1 VGGTRSVIARVHV
14 YGYALRAAERVEDTN
29 MKVIPRV
36 ATASLLLAG
45 LALSGCSP
53 SVPSSPGAAA
63 SSSPSS
69 STDSV
74 STAPTP
80 TSGSAAGSGA
90 GSDAAPVLQP
100 LPAAIPA
107 ALQRY
112 YTQKLSWHSCD
123 SGFQC
128 ATMKVPLDYA
138 HPTAG
143 DISLTMARHKAGG
156 QGYKRLGSLLINPG
170 GPGGSA
176 VDYAEYA
183 ATTYPAPVRDSFD
196 MVGLDPRGVAR
207 STPVTCLTDRQMD
220 AYTATDSTPDSPAE
234 INALV
239 AADKELAQGCEKDSG
254 ALLSHVSTVDSARDM
269 DVARALLGDAKLN
282 YLGKSYGT
290 FLGATYAGLFPSRV
304 GRMVLDGAMNPS
316 LDAQELNSQQ
326 AGGFETAFDAFAA
339 NCVKSS
345 GCPLGTSTRQAG
357 QKINQLFAAWDAHPL
372 NTGSSRKLDEALGT
386 TGVIAAMY
394 DQEQWPQLRD
404 ALTQAEHGDGSGLL
418 ALSDQYYERDDS
430 GHYSNLMYANA
441 AVNCLD
447 LPAAATDPAQ
457 VEQQLAGY
465 RKASPHF
472 GTSLAWAGLSC
483 AYWPVKPTGEP
494 HTIPA
499 KGAAPI
505 VVVGTTRDPATPYAW
520 AQGLAAQLDSG
531 TLLSYDGDGHTA
543 YARGS
548 QCIDGAINVYL
559 LTGRPPAKGTMC
571 K

>member
-1 VGGTRSVIARVHV
+1 
-14 YGYALRAAERVEDTN
+14 
-29 MKVIPRV
+29 MKLVPRI

-45 LALSGCSP
+45 LALSGCSSSGTP
-53 SVPSSPGAAA
+53 SGTG
-63 SSSPSS
+63 SSSSASS
-69 STDSV
+69 STDSAV
-74 STAPTP
+74 TSAP
-80 TSGSAAGSGA
+80 AAA
-90 GSDAAPVLQP
+90 APATAPVLEP
-100 LPAAIPA
+100 LPAAIPD

-112 YTQKLSWHSCD
+112 YGQKLSWHSCD

-128 ATMKVPLDYA
+128 ATVKVPLDYA
-138 HPTAG
+138 DPGSG
-143 DISLTMARHKAGG
+143 DISLAVVRHQASGKGST
-156 QGYKRLGSLLINPG
+156 RLGSLLINPG

-183 ATTYPAPVRDSFD
+183 ASSYPAVVRASYDI
-196 MVGLDPRGVAR
+196 VGVDPRGVAG
-207 STPVTCLTDRQMD
+207 STPVSCLSDKQMD
-220 AYTATDSTPDSPAE
+220 AYTATDTTPDTPAE
-234 INALV
+234 INTLV
-239 AADKELAQGCEKDSG
+239 AADKSLAQGCEKLSG
-254 ALLSHVSTVDSARDM
+254 RLLPHVSTVDSARDM
-269 DVARALLGDAKLN
+269 DVVRALLGDAKLN

-316 LDAQELNSQQ
+316 LDALQLNSQQ

-339 NCVKSS
+339 DCVKSS
-345 GCPLGTSTRQAG
+345 GCPLGSSTGQADT
-357 QKINQLFAAWDAHPL
+357 KLDQLFASWDAHPL
-372 NTGSSRKLDEALGT
+372 NTGTSRKLDEALGT

-394 DQEQWPQLRD
+394 DQEQWPQLRG

-418 ALSDQYYERDDS
+418 TLSDQYYERDGS

-447 LPAAATDPAQ
+447 LSTAATGPEQ
-457 VEQQLAGY
+457 VEQQLAAY

-472 GTSLAWAGLSC
+472 GTTLAWGGLTC
-483 AYWPVKPTGEP
+483 AYWPVKPTGAA

-520 AQGLAAQLDSG
+520 AQALAAQLDSG

-548 QCIDGAINVYL
+548 QCIDGAVNVYL
-559 LTGRPPAKGTMC
+559 LTGRTPAKGTVC

>member
-1 VGGTRSVIARVHV
+1 MPTATR
-14 YGYALRAAERVEDTN
+14 
-29 MKVIPRV
+29 M

-45 LALSGCSP
+45 LVLSGCSP
-53 SVPSSPGAAA
+53 STSGGA
-63 SSSPSS
+63 SSSSTSP
-69 STDSV
+69 STDSAGA
-74 STAPTP
+74 STPSAA
-80 TSGSAAGSGA
+80 TSAGSA
-90 GSDAAPVLQP
+90 AAPVLDP

-107 ALQRY
+107 ELQSY
-112 YTQKLSWHSCD
+112 YAQTLSWHSCD

-143 DISLTMARHKAGG
+143 DISLTMARHRAGG
-156 QGYKRLGSLLINPG
+156 QGFKRIGSLLINPG

-183 ATTYPAPVRDSFD
+183 AESYPAAVRDSFD
-196 MVGLDPRGVAR
+196 IVGLDPRGVAR
-207 STPVTCLTDRQMD
+207 STPVTCLTDPQMD
-220 AYTATDSTPDSPAE
+220 TFAATDTTPDTPAE
-234 INALV
+234 VDTLV
-239 AADKELAQGCEKDSG
+239 AADKELAQGCEQHSG
-254 ALLSHVSTVDSARDM
+254 KLLGHVSTVDSARDM

-316 LDAQELNSQQ
+316 LDALDLNSQQ

-339 NCVKSS
+339 DCVKGS
-345 GCPLGTSTRQAG
+345 GCPLGSSTDQADK
-357 QKINQLFAAWDAHPL
+357 KIDQLFASWDRTPL
-372 NTGSSRKLDEALGT
+372 STNSSRKLTEALGT
-386 TGVIAAMY
+386 TGVIEAMY
-394 DQEQWPQLRD
+394 DQSLWPQLRG

-418 ALSDQYYERDDS
+418 ALADQYYERDSS

-447 LPAAATDPAQ
+447 LPSADTGPAEVQ
-457 VEQQLAGY
+457 QQLAAY

-472 GTSLAWAGLSC
+472 GTTLAWGGLTC

-499 KGAAPI
+499 KGSAPI

-520 AQGLAAQLDSG
+520 ARRWRRSWTRGRCCPTTATATPRTPGAASA
-531 TLLSYDGDGHTA
+531 STA
-543 YARGS
+543 R
-548 QCIDGAINVYL
+548 
-559 LTGRPPAKGTMC
+559 
-571 K
+571 

>member
-1 VGGTRSVIARVHV
+1 
-14 YGYALRAAERVEDTN
+14 
-29 MKVIPRV
+29 MKAIPRI
-36 ATASLLLAG
+36 AAASLLLAG
-45 LALSGCSP
+45 FALTGCS
-53 SVPSSPGAAA
+53 SSAASHSGAGA
-63 SSSPSS
+63 SSSASSSS
-69 STDSV
+69 STSEDSASTSPTGSASV
-74 STAPTP
+74 SA
-80 TSGSAAGSGA
+80 GA
-90 GSDAAPVLQP
+90 GAAAAPVLEP
-100 LPAAIPA
+100 LPAEIPA
-107 ALQRY
+107 ALQPY
-112 YTQKLSWHSCD
+112 YAQKLSWHSCD

-138 HPTAG
+138 HPTGG
-143 DISLTMARHKAGG
+143 DITLTMARRKAAG
-156 QGYKRLGSLLINPG
+156 QGFKRLGSLLINPG

-183 ATTYPAPVRDSFD
+183 ATTYPAVVRDSYD

-207 STPVTCLTDRQMD
+207 STPVTCLTDQQMD
-220 AYTATDSTPDSPAE
+220 TYTATDSTPDTPAE
-234 INALV
+234 IDALV
-239 AADKELAQGCEKDSG
+239 AEDKTLAQGCQKDSG
-254 ALLSHVSTVDSARDM
+254 TLISHVSTVDSARDM

-304 GRMVLDGAMNPS
+304 GRMVLDGAMNPA

-345 GCPLGTSTRQAG
+345 GCPLGNSTEAAG
-357 QKINQLFAAWDAHPL
+357 KKIDELFASWDAHPL
-372 NTGSSRKLDEALGT
+372 DTGSSRKLDEALGT

-418 ALSDQYYERDDS
+418 ALSDQYYERDAS

-447 LPAAATDPAQ
+447 LPPAATDPQQ
-457 VEQQLAGY
+457 VEQQLAAY

-472 GTSLAWAGLSC
+472 GASLAWAGLSC
-483 AYWPVKPTGEP
+483 AYWPVKPTGEA

-499 KGAAPI
+499 KGAPPI

-548 QCIDGAINVYL
+548 QCVDGAINVYL
-559 LTGRPPAKGTMC
+559 LTGRPPAKGTVC

>member
-1 VGGTRSVIARVHV
+1 
-14 YGYALRAAERVEDTN
+14 
-29 MKVIPRV
+29 MKAIPRV

-45 LALSGCSP
+45 LALSGCT
-53 SVPSSPGAAA
+53 SSARSHTGAG
-63 SSSPSS
+63 SSSSASS
-69 STDSV
+69 STDS
-74 STAPTP
+74 T
-80 TSGSAAGSGA
+80 TSSAGA
-90 GSDAAPVLQP
+90 SPAVAAPVLEP

-107 ALQRY
+107 ALQHY
-112 YTQKLSWHSCD
+112 YTQTLSWHSCSD
-123 SGFQC
+123 GFQC
-128 ATMKVPLDYA
+128 ATMKVPLDYD

-143 DISLTMARHKAGG
+143 DVSLSMVRHKAAG
-156 QGYKRLGSLLINPG
+156 QGFKRLGSLLINPG

-183 ATTYPAPVRDSFD
+183 ATTYPAVVRDSYD
-196 MVGLDPRGVAR
+196 IVGVDPRGVAR
-207 STPVTCLTDRQMD
+207 STPVTCLTDQQMD
-220 AYTATDSTPDSPAE
+220 AWTATDSTPDTPAE
-234 INALV
+234 IDGLV
-239 AADKELAQGCEKDSG
+239 AADKTLAQGCEKDSG
-254 ALLSHVSTVDSARDM
+254 TLLSHVSTVDSARDM

-290 FLGATYAGLFPSRV
+290 FLGATYAGLFPTRV

-316 LDAQELNSQQ
+316 LDAQQLNSQQ
-326 AGGFETAFDAFAA
+326 AGGFETAFNAFAA
-339 NCVKSS
+339 DCVKISS
-345 GCPLGTSTRQAG
+345 CPLGSSTDQASK
-357 QKINQLFAAWDAHPL
+357 KIDELFAAWDAHPL
-372 NTGSSRKLDEALGT
+372 STGTSRKLDEALGT

-394 DQEQWPQLRD
+394 DQEQWPQLRG

-418 ALSDQYYERDDS
+418 ALSDQYYERDAS

-447 LPAAATDPAQ
+447 LPPAATDPQQ
-457 VEQQLAGY
+457 VEQQLAAY

-483 AYWPVKPTGEP
+483 AYWPVKPTGEA

-499 KGAAPI
+499 KGAGPI

-559 LTGRPPAKGTMC
+559 LSGRAPAKGTMC

>member
-1 VGGTRSVIARVHV
+1 
-14 YGYALRAAERVEDTN
+14 
-29 MKVIPRV
+29 MKAIPRV

-45 LALSGCSP
+45 LALSGCT
-53 SVPSSPGAAA
+53 SSARSHTGAG
-63 SSSPSS
+63 SSSSASS
-69 STDSV
+69 STDS
-74 STAPTP
+74 T
-80 TSGSAAGSGA
+80 TSSAGA
-90 GSDAAPVLQP
+90 SPAVAAPVLEP

-107 ALQRY
+107 ALQHY
-112 YTQKLSWHSCD
+112 YTQTLSWHSCSD
-123 SGFQC
+123 GFQC
-128 ATMKVPLDYA
+128 ATMKVPLDYD

-143 DISLTMARHKAGG
+143 DVSLSMVRHKAAG
-156 QGYKRLGSLLINPG
+156 QGFKRLGSLLINPG

-183 ATTYPAPVRDSFD
+183 ATTYPAVVRDSYD
-196 MVGLDPRGVAR
+196 IVGVDPRGVAR
-207 STPVTCLTDRQMD
+207 STPVTCLTDQQMD
-220 AYTATDSTPDSPAE
+220 AWTATDSTPDTPAE
-234 INALV
+234 IDGLV
-239 AADKELAQGCEKDSG
+239 AADKTLAQGCEKDSG
-254 ALLSHVSTVDSARDM
+254 TLLSHVSTVDSARDM

-290 FLGATYAGLFPSRV
+290 FLGATYAGLFPTRV

-316 LDAQELNSQQ
+316 LDAQQLNSQQ
-326 AGGFETAFDAFAA
+326 AGGFETAFNAFAA
-339 NCVKSS
+339 DCVKISS
-345 GCPLGTSTRQAG
+345 CPLGSSTDQASK
-357 QKINQLFAAWDAHPL
+357 KIDELFAAWDAHPL
-372 NTGSSRKLDEALGT
+372 STGTSRKLDEALGT

-394 DQEQWPQLRD
+394 DQEQWPQLRG

-447 LPAAATDPAQ
+447 LPPAATDPQQ
-457 VEQQLAGY
+457 VEQQLAAY

-483 AYWPVKPTGEP
+483 AYWPVKPTGEA

-499 KGAAPI
+499 KGAGPI

-559 LTGRPPAKGTMC
+559 LSGRAPAKGTMC